1 MLLWMA
7 GNILCEFSDLRG
19 ACDWVSSFE
28 KRLERFQRVWIN
40 VPWGEHHRSYLLSLM
55 SLWECSGMYLLSR
68 VYCSAGCRDA
78 YVYNSASKLLFLLT
92 FRKIYSY
99 LCKGCWRDATLG
111 LFLTLGVVLFVAEVC
126 SVRLWAH
133 SRLCLLLEASV
144 DLTWS
149 SWLALKVLVL
159 PPQSRGHKERMW
171 VVRQS
176 KHHTAELHLDISVLC
191 LCHPPLP
198 VRRLLTLQT
207 SSVTPKKPELRDLLV
222 RLIIQGLQLSSN
234 ECQTP
239 LIHLS
244 LHKDPNEAAAD
255 VRSMQIQCDIRAIVA
270 ATLPFMSA
278 FEPESVSPQDGHVQW
293 IKHRPPCRLQA

>member
-1 MLLWMA
+1 MLLWMS
-7 GNILCEFSDLRG
+7 GSILCEFSDLRG

-28 KRLERFQRVWIN
+28 RRLERFQRVWIN

-78 YVYNSASKLLFLLT
+78 YAYNSASKLLFLLT

-191 LCHPPLP
+191 LCHPPSTCQKTVDFTNLITDSKETGTSWFTCQTNHP
-198 VRRLLTLQT
+198 RTATLQQRVSDPART
-207 SSVTPKKPELRDLLV
+207 SVSSQGSKRGCCWCPVDANSVWYT
-222 RLIIQGLQLSSN
+222 SN
-234 ECQTP
+234 RCCYP
-239 LIHLS
+239 S
-244 LHKDPNEAAAD
+244 LHVCIWAGISIATRWSREVDKASAA
-255 VRSMQIQCDIRAIVA
+255 M
-270 ATLPFMSA
+270 
-278 FEPESVSPQDGHVQW
+278 
-293 IKHRPPCRLQA
+293 